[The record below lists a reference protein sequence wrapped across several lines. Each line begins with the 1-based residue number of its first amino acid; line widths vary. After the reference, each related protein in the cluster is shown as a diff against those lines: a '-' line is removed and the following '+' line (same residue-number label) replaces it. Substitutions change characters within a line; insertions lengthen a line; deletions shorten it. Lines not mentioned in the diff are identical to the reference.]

1 MCAICT
7 TMGWPC
13 PDCYPKNCLKLS
25 WDKSEA
31 VSAVGGEAGSPG
43 QILNIFFKR
52 KRKQR
57 AVGVSLHS
65 VIAFTPSLVGKLQWD
80 EDQDTAVLGQK
91 QNWLCYEQP
100 YPSRLDS
107 ALNLRNCEGGESHAC
122 ISVPAVACMSSSKMF
137 GVFFCKTDI
146 KSTFFCDL
154 FSQSVLFKKQDVCVS
169 QVEEL
174 RLGQQLGSPSSH
186 QAALQLCIPAVLTA
200 QPAPEEQSLH
210 FCIKWDTVGCVVFQI
225 WSHNFFFN

>member
-1 MCAICT
+1 M
-7 TMGWPC
+7 
-13 PDCYPKNCLKLS
+13 
-25 WDKSEA
+25 
-31 VSAVGGEAGSPG
+31 GGEAGSPG

-52 KRKQR
+52 KKKK

-65 VIAFTPSLVGKLQWD
+65 VIAFTPSHVGKLQWD

-122 ISVPAVACMSSSKMF
+122 ISVPAVACTSSSKMF

-154 FSQSVLFKKQDVCVS
+154 FSQSVLFKKQGVCVS

-225 WSHNFFFN
+225 WSHNFFF